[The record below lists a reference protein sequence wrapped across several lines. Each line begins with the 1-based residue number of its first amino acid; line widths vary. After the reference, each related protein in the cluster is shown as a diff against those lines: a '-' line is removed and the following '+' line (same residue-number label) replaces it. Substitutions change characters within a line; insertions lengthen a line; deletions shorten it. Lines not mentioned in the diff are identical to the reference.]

1 MMSSYKNKTVM
12 ALQVQMSFLL
22 TTSSCSCISLQ
33 SFLNGEGKTVHS
45 GLKEYF
51 AAGAEARGPKAA
63 THISAAVL
71 L

>member
-1 MMSSYKNKTVM
+1 MPFILM
-12 ALQVQMSFLL
+12 
-22 TTSSCSCISLQ
+22 TSSCSCVSPQ

-51 AAGAEARGPKAA
+51 AAEAEVRGPEAA
-63 THISAAVL
+63 AQISAAVL